1 MKHILVIGGSYFAGR
16 VFVETLFRSGQY
28 KIHVFNRGN
37 LPIGIEGVAQL
48 VGDREIPANI
58 SQGIP
63 NRHWDAVVDFCAYTP
78 EHIAT
83 LLHSMPGTVGHY
95 IYISTTSVY
104 ASSKTVP
111 IVEDAPKVDGP
122 QPELGEFADYGHQK
136 WLAESACEK
145 ECGQKEIPYTILRPA
160 IIYGRYNYAP
170 RESFF
175 FDHAIANKPLIIP
188 ENDQIFYNFVWVDDL
203 AEIIAACIENEN
215 VFGKAFNVAGEEF
228 VSYAV
233 MADTIE
239 EVCGRQIQRK
249 VMGIDDI
256 IREQVP
262 MPFPPEDHL
271 LYSGSKLQK
280 VLNYVHTPFI
290 FGIAKT
296 WKDYQKVVQRRIES
310 QGGS

>member
-1 MKHILVIGGSYFAGR
+1 M
-16 VFVETLFRSGQY
+16 
-28 KIHVFNRGN
+28 N
-37 LPIGIEGVAQL
+37 
-48 VGDREIPANI
+48 
-58 SQGIP
+58 
-63 NRHWDAVVDFCAYTP
+63 
-78 EHIAT
+78 
-83 LLHSMPGTVGHY
+83 
-95 IYISTTSVY
+95 
-104 ASSKTVP
+104 
-111 IVEDAPKVDGP
+111 
-122 QPELGEFADYGHQK
+122 
-136 WLAESACEK
+136 
-145 ECGQKEIPYTILRPA
+145 
-160 IIYGRYNYAP
+160 
-170 RESFF
+170 
-175 FDHAIANKPLIIP
+175 
-188 ENDQIFYNFVWVDDL
+188 L

-256 IREQVP
+256 IREKVP

-271 LYSGSKLQK
+271 LYNGSKLQK